1 MNKKDEFAINWMNNP
16 EKDVVKEPE
25 AAEKKV
31 SEKIKKKLKEEEEQ
45 KKRDAEIKAKE
56 KERLAKNTPVSGL
69 SFANVKSIGQERVD
83 EKARKDREAHDEG
96 ERRKA
101 KAIAEESVSAGL
113 LVNSEKLKAV
123 IEEQIGKYNV
133 DVKLLAADRTSG
145 HNYIEQNTFGVNMY
159 LYSGGWNSDYG
170 VWSIPRVAEYAR
182 ESLVNAGFKVSAIET
197 NSGNCYSKTSY
208 TFKIDLT
215 SMFKAK

>member
-25 AAEKKV
+25 AVEKKV

-83 EKARKDREAHDEG
+83 EQARKDREAHDEG

-113 LVNSEKLKAV
+113 LVNSTQLKSV
-123 IEEQIGKYNV
+123 VEENIGKYNV
-133 DVKLLAADRTSG
+133 EVRLEPTKCRRD
-145 HNYIEQNTFGVNMY
+145 HNHIESDSYSNVTMY
-159 LYSGGWNSDYG
+159 LFSNGWNSDFG
-170 VWSIPRVAEYAR
+170 VWSIPRVAEYAKT
-182 ESLVNAGFKVSAIET
+182 SLDNSGFKTGKIET
-197 NSGNCYSKTSY
+197 REMMDRTGYS
-208 TFKIDLT
+208 FKIDLT